1 MWDPGFMAAIVPLL
15 KSLEDFIEKKKN
27 GGDEGG
33 NAKGFITKLLATPT
47 TPGESRLVI
56 SENTKNESKSKGKI

>member
-1 MWDPGFMAAIVPLL
+1 MAAIVPLL
-15 KSLEDFIEKKKN
+15 KSLEDFIEKKN
-27 GGDEGG
+27 EGDEGG